1 MFVVFWVKQ
10 NKYLGSGNTWVKT
23 IKSADKF
30 TSLIQAQQQAG
41 KRYQKQYKDNEFEY
55 IDISTDSSS
64 SLTKEEAEAAYEEL
78 RQAVET
84 FGEVAAKIPA
94 IMQYYQ
100 NVHSEQDKMQEDLL
114 HKFEFMEPNNIL
126 FIKFSRMLKNCR
138 LKRREAKDRI
148 GYMTAISQSS
158 IINLLDTHKNHN
170 ELIETRNYSPRIAP
184 ELFEKKGVTN
194 NEIVASATNPQA

>member
-1 MFVVFWVKQ
+1 MFVVFWIKQ
-10 NKYLGSGNTWVKT
+10 NKYLGVGNTWVKT

-30 TSLIQAQQQAG
+30 TSLAQAQQQAG
-41 KRYQKQYKDNEFEY
+41 KRYQQQYKDNEFEY
-55 IDISTDSSS
+55 IDINSLSS

-78 RQAVET
+78 QQAVET
-84 FGEVAAKIPA
+84 LGEVAKKIPA

-126 FIKFSRMLKNCR
+126 FIKFSRLLKNCR
-138 LKRREAKDRI
+138 LKRREAKDRTSYI
-148 GYMTAISQSS
+148 TAISQSS
-158 IINLLDTHKNHN
+158 ITNLLNTHEKHN
-170 ELIETRNYSPRIAP
+170 KLIETRNYSPRIAP

-194 NEIVASATNPQA
+194 NETVASTINSQA

>member
-1 MFVVFWVKQ
+1 MFVVFWIKQ
-10 NKYLGSGNTWVKT
+10 NKYLGVGNTQVKT

-30 TSLIQAQQQAG
+30 TSLAQAQQQAG
-41 KRYQKQYKDNEFEY
+41 KRYQQQYKDNEFEY
-55 IDISTDSSS
+55 IDINSLSS

-78 RQAVET
+78 QQAVET
-84 FGEVAAKIPA
+84 LGEVAKKIPA

-138 LKRREAKDRI
+138 LKRREAKDRTSYI
-148 GYMTAISQSS
+148 TAISQSS
-158 IINLLDTHKNHN
+158 ITNLLNTHEKHN
-170 ELIETRNYSPRIAP
+170 KLIETRNYSPRIAP

-194 NEIVASATNPQA
+194 NETVASTINSQA

>member
-1 MFVVFWVKQ
+1 
-10 NKYLGSGNTWVKT
+10 
-23 IKSADKF
+23 
-30 TSLIQAQQQAG
+30 
-41 KRYQKQYKDNEFEY
+41 
-55 IDISTDSSS
+55 
-64 SLTKEEAEAAYEEL
+64 
-78 RQAVET
+78 
-84 FGEVAAKIPA
+84 
-94 IMQYYQ
+94 
-100 NVHSEQDKMQEDLL
+100 
-114 HKFEFMEPNNIL
+114 MEPNNIL

-194 NEIVASATNPQA
+194 NEIVASATNSQA

>member
-1 MFVVFWVKQ
+1 MFVVFWIKQ
-10 NKYLGSGNTWVKT
+10 NKYLGAGNTWVKT

-30 TSLIQAQQQAG
+30 TSLAQAQQQAG
-41 KRYQKQYKDNEFEY
+41 KRYQQQYKDNEFEY
-55 IDISTDSSS
+55 IDINSLSS

-78 RQAVET
+78 QQAVET
-84 FGEVAAKIPA
+84 FGEVAKKIPA

-138 LKRREAKDRI
+138 LKRREAKDRTSYI
-148 GYMTAISQSS
+148 TAISQSS
-158 IINLLDTHKNHN
+158 ITNLLNTHEKHN
-170 ELIETRNYSPRIAP
+170 KLIETRNYSPRIAP

-194 NEIVASATNPQA
+194 NETVASTINSQA

>member
-1 MFVVFWVKQ
+1 MFVVFWIKQ
-10 NKYLGSGNTWVKT
+10 NKYLGAGNTWVKT

-30 TSLIQAQQQAG
+30 TSLAQAQQQAG
-41 KRYQKQYKDNEFEY
+41 KRYQQQYKDNEFEY
-55 IDISTDSSS
+55 IDINSLSS

-78 RQAVET
+78 QQAVET
-84 FGEVAAKIPA
+84 LGEVAKKIPA

-126 FIKFSRMLKNCR
+126 FIKFSRLLKNCR
-138 LKRREAKDRI
+138 LKRREAKDRTSYI
-148 GYMTAISQSS
+148 TAISQSS
-158 IINLLDTHKNHN
+158 ITNLLNTHEKHN
-170 ELIETRNYSPRIAP
+170 KLIETRNYSPRIAP

-194 NEIVASATNPQA
+194 NETVASTINSQA

>member
-1 MFVVFWVKQ
+1 MFVVFWIKQ
-10 NKYLGSGNTWVKT
+10 NKYLGAGNTWVKT

-30 TSLIQAQQQAG
+30 TSLAQAQQQAG
-41 KRYQKQYKDNEFEY
+41 KRYQQQYKDNEFEY
-55 IDISTDSSS
+55 IDINSLSS

-78 RQAVET
+78 QQAVET
-84 FGEVAAKIPA
+84 FGEVAKKIPA

-148 GYMTAISQSS
+148 GYITAISQSS
-158 IINLLDTHKNHN
+158 ITNLLNTHEKHN
-170 ELIETRNYSPRIAP
+170 KLIETRNYSPRIAP

-194 NEIVASATNPQA
+194 NETVASTINSQA

>member
-1 MFVVFWVKQ
+1 MFVVFWIKQ
-10 NKYLGSGNTWVKT
+10 NKYLGVGNTWVKT

-30 TSLIQAQQQAG
+30 TSLAQAQQQAG
-41 KRYQKQYKDNEFEY
+41 KRYQQQYKDNEFEY
-55 IDISTDSSS
+55 IDINSLSS

-78 RQAVET
+78 QQAVET
-84 FGEVAAKIPA
+84 LGEVAKKIPA

-138 LKRREAKDRI
+138 LKRREAKDRTSYI
-148 GYMTAISQSS
+148 TAISQSS
-158 IINLLDTHKNHN
+158 ITNLLNTHEKHN
-170 ELIETRNYSPRIAP
+170 KLIETRNYSPRIAP

-194 NEIVASATNPQA
+194 NETVASTINSQA

>member
-1 MFVVFWVKQ
+1 MFVVFWIKQ
-10 NKYLGSGNTWVKT
+10 NKYLGAGNTWVKT

-30 TSLIQAQQQAG
+30 TSLAQAQQQAG
-41 KRYQKQYKDNEFEY
+41 KRYQQQYKDNEFEY
-55 IDISTDSSS
+55 IDINSLSS

-78 RQAVET
+78 QQAVET
-84 FGEVAAKIPA
+84 LGEVAKKIPA

-126 FIKFSRMLKNCR
+126 FIKFSRILKNCR
-138 LKRREAKDRI
+138 LKRREAKDRTSYI
-148 GYMTAISQSS
+148 TAISQSS
-158 IINLLDTHKNHN
+158 ITNLLNTHEKHN
-170 ELIETRNYSPRIAP
+170 KFIETRNYSPHIAP

-194 NEIVASATNPQA
+194 NETVASTINSQA

>member
-1 MFVVFWVKQ
+1 MFVVFWIKQ
-10 NKYLGSGNTWVKT
+10 NKYLGVGNTWVKT

-30 TSLIQAQQQAG
+30 TSLAQAQQQAG
-41 KRYQKQYKDNEFEY
+41 KRYQQQYKDNEFEY
-55 IDISTDSSS
+55 IDINSLSS

-78 RQAVET
+78 QQAVET
-84 FGEVAAKIPA
+84 FGEVAKKIPA

-148 GYMTAISQSS
+148 GYITAISQSS
-158 IINLLDTHKNHN
+158 ITNLLNTHEKHN
-170 ELIETRNYSPRIAP
+170 KLIETRNYSPRIAP

-194 NEIVASATNPQA
+194 NETVASTINSQA

>member
-1 MFVVFWVKQ
+1 MFVVFWIKQ
-10 NKYLGSGNTWVKT
+10 NKYLGVGNTWVKT

-30 TSLIQAQQQAG
+30 TSLAQAQQQAG
-41 KRYQKQYKDNEFEY
+41 KRYQQQYKDNEFEY
-55 IDISTDSSS
+55 IDINSLSS

-78 RQAVET
+78 QQAVET
-84 FGEVAAKIPA
+84 LGEVAKKIPA

-100 NVHSEQDKMQEDLL
+100 NVNSEQDKMQEDLL

-138 LKRREAKDRI
+138 LKRREAKDRTSYI
-148 GYMTAISQSS
+148 TAISQSS
-158 IINLLDTHKNHN
+158 ITNLLNTHEKHN
-170 ELIETRNYSPRIAP
+170 KLIETRNYSPRIAP

-194 NEIVASATNPQA
+194 NETVASTINSQA

>member
-1 MFVVFWVKQ
+1 MMFVVFWVEQ
-10 NKYLGSGNTWVKT
+10 NKYMGQNKWVET

-30 TSLIQAQQQAG
+30 SSLALAQQQAC
-41 KRYQKQYKDNEFEY
+41 KRYSQQYKDNKLEY
-55 IDISTDSSS
+55 ININETIPT
-64 SLTKEEAEAAYEEL
+64 LTKEEAETAYEEL

-100 NVHSEQDKMQEDLL
+100 NVHSEQDKLQEDLL

-138 LKRREAKDRI
+138 LKRREAKDRV
-148 GYMTAISQSS
+148 GYMIAISQSS
-158 IINLLDTHKNHN
+158 ITNLLDTHKNHN
-170 ELIETRNYSPRIAP
+170 KLIETRNYSPRIIP
-184 ELFEKKGVTN
+184 ELFDK
-194 NEIVASATNPQA
+194 